1 MLLHAGDGL
10 GIHRV
15 HVHHG
20 VFLLGGQDAAR
31 LAHGHLAQLGLLGQH
46 AAQHVVHTDV
56 HARDF
61 AARRDLFHL
70 DLDDRFLE
78 LAGAKLLA
86 HVRAAAG
93 QLLLLLFAR
102 LGLLGLVAQ
111 NHVDGVDLLLRHGAG
126 DHFHQT
132 VFHRLR
138 GEIVHLLG
146 LLLFDDADTGFGEVA
161 DDGFHIAAHI
171 ADLGELGG
179 FHLDERRVHQL
190 GQTARDFGFANAR
203 GADHEDVFGRD
214 LFADLLGQLHA
225 AVAVAKRHGHGALG
239 LILTHDI
246 AIQFLDDFSG
256 RPCIHAQ
263 TTSTMMWSFVY
274 TQMEE
279 AIFSA
284 L

>member
-1 MLLHAGDGL
+1 MP
-10 GIHRV
+10 GISLR
-15 HVHHG
+15 G
-20 VFLLGGQDAAR
+20 V
-31 LAHGHLAQLGLLGQH
+31 
-46 AAQHVVHTDV
+46 TTST
-56 HARDF
+56 
-61 AARRDLFHL
+61 
-70 DLDDRFLE
+70 
-78 LAGAKLLA
+78 
-86 HVRAAAG
+86 AG
-93 QLLLLLFAR
+93 QLLLLLLAR

-132 VFHRLR
+132 VFRRLR

-171 ADLGELGG
+171 THLCKLGG
-179 FHLDERRVHQL
+179 LDLDKRRLDQF
-190 GQTARDFGFANAR
+190 GQAPRYLGFAHAGR
-203 GADHEDVFGRD
+203 AHHEDVFGRD